1 MGVAAGQRASVSAVV
16 ADADTAISAGSG
28 DVPVLAT
35 PRLLALA
42 EAAAVAAIAP
52 HLAPG
57 MTSVGTS
64 ASLEHRRASP
74 VGAEVVVE
82 AELTEVDGRRLVFSF
97 IARESAH
104 RPGGDG
110 EGARGAGGEARSAGR
125 DGEGARGAGG
135 DARSAGGAGDGED
148 LVVGAGTVERVLVD
162 RAAFLARAAG
172 PQT

>member
-82 AELTEVDGRRLVFSF
+82 AELTEVDGRRLMFSF

-110 EGARGAGGEARSAGR
+110 EGARSAAGAGGTARAR
-125 DGEGARGAGG
+125 GARGAG
-135 DARSAGGAGDGED
+135 GDGED

-172 PQT
+172 PQP